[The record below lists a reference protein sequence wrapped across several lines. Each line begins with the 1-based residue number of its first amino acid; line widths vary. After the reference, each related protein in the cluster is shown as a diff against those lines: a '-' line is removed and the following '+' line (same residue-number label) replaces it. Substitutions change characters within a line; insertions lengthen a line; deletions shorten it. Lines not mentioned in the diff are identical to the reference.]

1 MTCGSKPDGT
11 VLRIGTRGTGSTKGI
26 MVSANRGFRNLIV
39 WKRMQELV
47 LLTYELSAKLPSIEK
62 YGLMSQMQRAVVSV
76 LSNFVEGYIKSSK
89 KEKRVY
95 MERSVT
101 SLLEL
106 DAQMEVCLVLK
117 YITDNDFS
125 RFEQKKSEV
134 GYLLYR
140 YKSKIY

>member
-1 MTCGSKPDGT
+1 
-11 VLRIGTRGTGSTKGI
+11 